1 MLTHYTQYFGVF
13 MRTDVLQKGL
23 RDSINYLEQYNEKA
37 DKVN

>member
-1 MLTHYTQYFGVF
+1 MLTHLYPVF